1 MKKREKIGDHP
12 PRSLAT
18 CSLSSWIPSPP
29 ALHPHPLQLWASP
42 KALSLAFLFFLTPQ
56 SLVFELDPSY
66 GLSFSFSPTPNCLW
80 GPDLPP
86 RLASA
91 FLMKHLHPGRVNS
104 LPYLGSSLS
113 LGSRLGLLRP
123 QHSPKLQIR
132 SPKLP
137 TALPPHQMGFQIL
150 ETCSLWR
157 LPHPHRKLGSSL
169 PKSSTALP
177 PSASASASDQLL
189 AFSIPVQCPFPGN
202 LIMPLPRNLPLELR
216 WLPTAT
222 RNCLMWSPPQ
232 VGDPAL
238 LVLPTSSEKLFLRF
252 CPVFPPD
259 RAHHTC
265 HFLQEAVPDSLRGV
279 HALLLRSPTALPR
292 HCSDGIVYFSSVCTP
307 LQSRALPTSPD
318 PRNRSEAL

>member
-29 ALHPHPLQLWASP
+29 ALHPYPLQLWASP
-42 KALSLAFLFFLTPQ
+42 KALSLAFLLSPHNLSCLSSTPPTA
-56 SLVFELDPSY
+56 LVFPSAQLLIVS
-66 GLSFSFSPTPNCLW
+66 GALTS
-80 GPDLPP
+80 PP

-113 LGSRLGLLRP
+113 LGSRPGLLRP

-150 ETCSLWR
+150 QTCSLWR

-169 PKSSTALP
+169 PKSGTALP

-259 RAHHTC
+259 KAHHTC